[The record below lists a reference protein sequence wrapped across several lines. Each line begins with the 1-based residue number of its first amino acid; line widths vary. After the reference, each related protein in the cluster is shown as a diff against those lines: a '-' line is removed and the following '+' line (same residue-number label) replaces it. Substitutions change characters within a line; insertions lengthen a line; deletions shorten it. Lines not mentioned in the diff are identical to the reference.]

1 MPSMGGM
8 HTRVAASRRMK
19 RSALTEGPQIDLR
32 RKSVWGEQQKAKKKA
47 KQEKKRKG

>member
-1 MPSMGGM
+1 MGGM

-32 RKSVWGEQQKAKKKA
+32 RKSVWGEQQKAKKK
-47 KQEKKRKG
+47 KSKTRKEKKRMI